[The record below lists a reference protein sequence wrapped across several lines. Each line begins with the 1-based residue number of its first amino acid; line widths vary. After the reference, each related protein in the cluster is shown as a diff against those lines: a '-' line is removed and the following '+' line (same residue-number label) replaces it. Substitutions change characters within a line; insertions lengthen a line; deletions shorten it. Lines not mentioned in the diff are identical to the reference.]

1 MVALIFLLEHLRP
14 KVAIEIG
21 TEDGGSLQV
30 LSHFC
35 DRVFAIDRDQDVPRR
50 LEGKFS
56 NVEYLI
62 GPSQKILPP
71 LIDRLQREKAEL
83 SFALVEG
90 VRQDIDNLLRFHP
103 TVPFYILMHD
113 SFNPVCRRGMMQAK
127 WSANRNV
134 HAVELDFVAGLVNS
148 APAFRDEFWGGMA
161 MGILLP
167 YERSGGFEIT
177 RRAERTRRAV
187 MVSLRF
193 LVKRLAS
200 KAKWMFAGR

>member
-71 LIDRLQREKAEL
+71 LIDRLQREKFRALESRTSWRTKPDLNLAGFDVGKDL
-83 SFALVEG
+83 SPEPREQEVDQHSSDRHISAYGEPPQPQHCLEPLLVPG
-90 VRQDIDNLLRFHP
+90 P
-103 TVPFYILMHD
+103 
-113 SFNPVCRRGMMQAK
+113 
-127 WSANRNV
+127 
-134 HAVELDFVAGLVNS
+134 
-148 APAFRDEFWGGMA
+148 
-161 MGILLP
+161 
-167 YERSGGFEIT
+167 
-177 RRAERTRRAV
+177 
-187 MVSLRF
+187 
-193 LVKRLAS
+193 
-200 KAKWMFAGR
+200 